1 MKFTKMLP
9 ILLFWFW
16 GCSQAPDQPVTIA
29 INPWPGYEPMYLAEV
44 QGYFEQNGIN
54 VELVQLDSLSDVQ
67 RAYLNGHVDGMAS
80 TMIEAVQA
88 SHLGNKPLKIIMV
101 PDYSNGGDVLIGA
114 TEFNSVAQLK
124 GKRVG
129 VEVSS
134 LGIYVL
140 HRALSKH
147 GMTLDDV
154 ELVNTKQE
162 RALNELNA
170 KNIDAVVTYPPFS
183 VEILKSKGYEKLFT
197 SAEIPFEIIDVI
209 SVSESVLK
217 TQPDFVPRLRASWQM
232 ALDYMAIDPA
242 RSMQIMAEREGI
254 SVEDFEAALGD
265 LIVLNASQQRELFQR
280 ETLQEAVIDVCEVL
294 VGVNSIETN
303 CDQLSN
309 IIYDK

>member
-9 ILLFWFW
+9 ILLFCFW

-44 QGYFEQNGIN
+44 QGYFEKNGIN

-197 SAEIPFEIIDVI
+197 SAEIPFEIIDVV
-209 SVSESVLK
+209 SVSESVLIA
-217 TQPDFVPRLRASWQM
+217 QPEFVPRLRASWQM
-232 ALDYMAIDPA
+232 ALDYMASDPA

-254 SVEDFEAALGD
+254 SVEDFEAALED
-265 LIVLNASQQRELFQR
+265 LVVLNASQQNDLFQR

-294 VGVNSIETN
+294 VGVDSIETN
-303 CDQLSN
+303 CDQFSN